1 MTPAQ
6 VALAWL
12 LAQDGVIAIPK
23 TGRRDR
29 LEENAAALEHA
40 LDAEQMR
47 ELDRLFRP
55 PAGPSPLAML

>member
-23 TGRRDR
+23 TGSRER
-29 LEENAAALEHA
+29 LQENAAALARPLSAAH
-40 LDAEQMR
+40 LQ
-47 ELDRLFRP
+47 ELDRLFP
-55 PAGPSPLAML
+55 PPDGPTPLAML